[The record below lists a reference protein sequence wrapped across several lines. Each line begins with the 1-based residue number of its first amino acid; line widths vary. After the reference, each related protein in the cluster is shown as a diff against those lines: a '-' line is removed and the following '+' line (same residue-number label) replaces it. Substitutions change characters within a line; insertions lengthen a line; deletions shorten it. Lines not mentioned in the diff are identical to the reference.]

1 MLQEWIRMWSFK
13 NPDIIIENDGTIAI
27 SDCVNKIM
35 EYKVNVK
42 DTFDRDVNYWNQY
55 YLKERKKNT
64 EEPSDFAKFVL
75 PYMEAHTKNYGY

>member
-1 MLQEWIRMWSFK
+1 MDQDVEFPK
-13 NPDIIIENDGTIAI
+13 NPDIIIENDGTITI

-55 YLKERKKNT
+55 YLRKEKRYRNQAILQNLFCHIWK
-64 EEPSDFAKFVL
+64 
-75 PYMEAHTKNYGY
+75 HTKNYGYWLRKW